1 MNEPMSNLDESS
13 RAGALHSRV
22 SYYHPNARG
31 TGSAVNFE
39 LHPAHGATG
48 GSIFA
53 TFARQ
58 KSVGGVVGGQRQFAS
73 FDWPNRVCVK
83 FDITDISH
91 LLEVFHGMAESVAE
105 GKGLFHLSESGTLRI
120 LFRHL
125 VDPLPGYHLE
135 VERKDRTTG
144 EERRVLF
151 FVNPAEACGLCEV
164 FAAAIPLVAF
174 GVPEADA

>member
-1 MNEPMSNLDESS
+1 MKETN
-13 RAGALHSRV
+13 H
-22 SYYHPNARG
+22 ARLLMCHANPKG
-31 TGSAVNFE
+31 TGSAMRLE
-39 LHPAHGATG
+39 LHPAHGDTD
-48 GSIFA
+48 GSIRLVLA
-53 TFARQ
+53 PQLT
-58 KSVGGVVGGQRQFAS
+58 VGDCRKRPMVLPT
-73 FDWPNRVCVK
+73 FDWDNALK
-83 FDITDISH
+83 AKLDFTDASKI
-91 LLEVFHGMAESVAE
+91 LQVLRGECESIEE

-151 FVNPAEACGLCEV
+151 SVNPAEACGLCEA

>member
-1 MNEPMSNLDESS
+1 MKETN
-13 RAGALHSRV
+13 H
-22 SYYHPNARG
+22 ARLLMCHANPKG
-31 TGSAVNFE
+31 TGSAMRLE
-39 LHPAHGATG
+39 LHPAHGETD
-48 GSIFA
+48 GSIRLVLA
-53 TFARQ
+53 PQLT
-58 KSVGGVVGGQRQFAS
+58 VGNCRKVPMVLPT
-73 FDWPNRVCVK
+73 FDWDNALKVKLDFTDATRVLQVLRGEC
-83 FDITDISH
+83 
-91 LLEVFHGMAESVAE
+91 ESIEE

-151 FVNPAEACGLCEV
+151 FVSTAEACGLAEA